1 MRVAIFNALIGLAGG
16 GEKVALT
23 LAKAFEELGHRV
35 TLYTYEDERRGV
47 DEAINLLGGYRPP
60 TIVVL

>member
-23 LAKAFEELGHRV
+23 LARAFEELGHRV
-35 TLYTYEDERRGV
+35 TLYTYEDERSSATS
-47 DEAINLLGGYRPP
+47 DC
-60 TIVVL
+60 